1 MAADDHSTGR
11 RRHGPDGVGPLPGS
25 HDQSQSGDPGR
36 NAHHRRRTGRGAGNR
51 GLGRL
56 PCCLRGG
63 VADDRLVHVE
73 TGVDDVQEDGFA
85 RNDIDG
91 GRTERILARDEID
104 LSRIR
109 GRPGRRARGGPVRLR
124 VAAGGRYDERCEQ
137 QRDGDTSAAVGVRY
151 GQGWASRP
159 SLAVPPAGPGL
170 TRSAAPTQSARHPR
184 ERLSPGAGPP
194 DSWPW
199 PHSGTAARGRLSDM
213 ASWRRIR
220 PT

>member
-1 MAADDHSTGR
+1 
-11 RRHGPDGVGPLPGS
+11 
-25 HDQSQSGDPGR
+25 
-36 NAHHRRRTGRGAGNR
+36 
-51 GLGRL
+51 
-56 PCCLRGG
+56 
-63 VADDRLVHVE
+63 VHVE

-159 SLAVPPAGPGL
+159 SLAVPPAGPWLDTVGGTDAECAPP
-170 TRSAAPTQSARHPR
+170 TR
-184 ERLSPGAGPP
+184 
-194 DSWPW
+194 
-199 PHSGTAARGRLSDM
+199 TAAARRRAARLVAVAAFGHGRARQTERHGVVAQDPSDLRGF
-213 ASWRRIR
+213 A
-220 PT
+220 